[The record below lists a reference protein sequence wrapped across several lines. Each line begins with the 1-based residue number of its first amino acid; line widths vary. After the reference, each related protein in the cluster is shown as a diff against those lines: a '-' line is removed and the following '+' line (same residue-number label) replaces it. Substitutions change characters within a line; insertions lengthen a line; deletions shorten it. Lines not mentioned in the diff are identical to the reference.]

1 MLVSTPTS
9 QIPGAMKE
17 SRAVSISLE
26 NEPGQM
32 IVETETKEHLDSP
45 TPEIEKLEQWNKTK
59 VDVYRFLAAL
69 YSFIIMGMNDA
80 AYGVRSWMHLAHN

>member
-1 MLVSTPTS
+1 MLASAPTS
-9 QIPGAMKE
+9 QISGAMKE

-26 NEPGQM
+26 NEPRQM
-32 IVETETKEHLDSP
+32 IVETEIKEDLDSP

-59 VDVYRFLAAL
+59 VDVYRYLAAL

-80 AYGVRSWMHLAHN
+80 AYGVRPQRHIANN